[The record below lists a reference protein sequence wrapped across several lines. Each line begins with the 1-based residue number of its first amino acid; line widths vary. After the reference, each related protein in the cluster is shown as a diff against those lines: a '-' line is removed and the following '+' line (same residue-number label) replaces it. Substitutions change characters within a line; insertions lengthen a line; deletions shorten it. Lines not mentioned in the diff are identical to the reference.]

1 MRRSWLHDHEL
12 GWTSWLWLME
22 WRQGGCLSN
31 HYPSKL
37 FFHHYDIIMTCHIN
51 EGGHTVQF
59 LSAPPSLCENLLI
72 RTCTRSWGDLHLLH
86 LSFGSLFLAL
96 FPVLVTAELH
106 PLAETAVII
115 IRGMGGERDPV
126 NVWMCGCYA
135 GLLWVFPLMWD
146 TNQYLSN
153 L

>member
-1 MRRSWLHDHEL
+1 MKSCF
-12 GWTSWLWLME
+12 S
-22 WRQGGCLSN
+22 C
-31 HYPSKL
+31 PSHL
-37 FFHHYDIIMTCHIN
+37 FSYRYILIMTCKIN
-51 EGGHTVQF
+51 KVRHTVQF
-59 LSAPPSLCENLLI
+59 SSAPPSLCENLLI

-126 NVWMCGCYA
+126 NVWMLCW
-135 GLLWVFPLMWD
+135 L
-146 TNQYLSN
+146 TLSFSTYVRHQSIPVK
-153 L
+153 LITSS